1 MIHKATEGIK
11 YSDPFYNTRQMK
23 AEKKGLLWGAYHFGT
38 NASGVLQANNFL
50 NKIGNTSK
58 TLLVLNIEPY
68 KKKIMSQQQVEDFIR
83 TVQNKTGKLVM
94 IYGSYYILNKY
105 NVLFFKNNPLWI
117 AHYNKTVKI
126 PSGWNNWVLWQY
138 TDGKR
143 GLKPHTVTGVGV
155 CDRDKF
161 NGSVDE
167 LHQFWLKGSLKNCT
181 TVNPMIYE
189 N

>member
-11 YSDPFYNTRQMK
+11 YSDPRYITRQMK

-38 NASGVLQANNFL
+38 NASGVIQANHFL

-58 TLLVLNIEPY
+58 TLLVLDIEPY
-68 KKKIMSQQQVEDFIR
+68 NKKIMSQQQVKDFIR
-83 TVQNKTGKLVM
+83 TVQSKTGKLVM

-105 NVLFFKNNPLWI
+105 YVSFLKNNPLWI
-117 AHYNKTVKI
+117 AHYNKSIKI

-143 GLKPHTVTGVGV
+143 GLEPHRVDGVGV

-161 NGSVDE
+161 NGSVNE
-167 LHQFWLKGSLKNCT
+167 LHQFWLKGSFRNFT
-181 TVNPMIYE
+181 IVNPMVYE
-189 N
+189 S

>member
-11 YSDPFYNTRQMK
+11 YSDPRYIARQME

-38 NASGVLQANNFL
+38 DTNGVIQANHFL
-50 NKIGNTSK
+50 NQIGNTSN
-58 TLLVLNIEPY
+58 TLLVLDVEPHN
-68 KKKIMSQQQVEDFIR
+68 KKIMSQQQVEDFIR

-105 NVLFFKNNPLWI
+105 YLFLKKSNPLWI
-117 AHYNKTVKI
+117 ALYKKSIKI

-143 GLKPHTVTGVGV
+143 GLEPHKIEGVGV

-167 LHQFWLKGSLKNCT
+167 LHQFWLNGSYRNF
-181 TVNPMIYE
+181 VNPIVYE
-189 N
+189 S